1 MECGIAFGSN
11 TGDRLAELR
20 HALMELAARC
30 SILAVSPAYRTAPVD
45 CPDGSGA
52 FLNAVVEIEWSGTPL
67 ALLHLLRGIEAAAGR
82 PDRRPRNAPRPID
95 LDILYAG
102 DTVSTA
108 EELTLPH
115 PRLHLRRFVLQPLA
129 DIHPGLILPG
139 QARTVRE
146 LLHDLV
152 TDEPP
157 LRLFHR
163 SWGALA
169 AAHHPGRNA

>member
-1 MECGIAFGSN
+1 MQCGIAFGSN

-20 HALMELAARC
+20 HALMELAAR
-30 SILAVSPAYRTAPVD
+30 SKVLAVSPAYRTAPVD

-52 FLNAVVEIEWSGTPL
+52 FLNAVAEIEWSGTPL
-67 ALLHLLRGIEAAAGR
+67 ELLQFLRGIESAAGR

-102 DTVSTA
+102 DTRSTA
-108 EELTLPH
+108 EELILPH

-129 DIHPGLILPG
+129 DIRPGLTLTG
-139 QARTVRE
+139 HEKTVRE
-146 LLHDLV
+146 LLRDLES
-152 TDEPP
+152 DEPP

-163 SWGALA
+163 SWGAAA
-169 AAHHPGRNA
+169 AAHPPGRNA